1 MSLGLTCKV
10 DSHGHNDDD
19 DPHDD
24 EGDAERPSQAA
35 EPPGPVQVPLLH
47 ATSRLQREGG
57 RNPVLSSLAEGPLPE
72 PLNTPR
78 SLLQPTLLGR
88 GRGLLQEKW
97 PGLKWPD
104 LLWGSLTKLAHCWLG
119 TAGNITEQCRALSQ
133 DLSSP
138 TRDQTHPPCSGS
150 PPRFPHWNGHNP

>member
-1 MSLGLTCKV
+1 MPLGLTCKV
-10 DSHGHNDDD
+10 DSHSHDDDD

-24 EGDAERPSQAA
+24 EGDAKHPGQAA
-35 EPPGPVQVPLLH
+35 QPPGPVQVPLLH
-47 ATSRLQREGG
+47 AASRLQREGG
-57 RNPVLSSLAEGPLPE
+57 RNPVLSSLAGAPLPE
-72 PLNTPR
+72 PPNTSR
-78 SLLQPTLLGR
+78 SPLQPTLEQLPQGR

-138 TRDQTHPPCSGS
+138 TRDGTHAPCSGS
-150 PPRFPHWNGHNP
+150 TES